1 MTAPTP
7 VPRRYAVIGTGHR
20 SEMYLRALADSHAEH
35 AVPVAFVDPNPVR
48 MQYYVDLVASLHPEL
63 APPSRWAPEEFEQM
77 VAAVRPDAVV
87 VTTPDALHSEYI
99 VAALT
104 HDLDVVVEKPITTT
118 AAKARA
124 IAEAAQ
130 RSAGS
135 ITMTFN
141 YRYSPRNSLV
151 RRLVA
156 DGEIGTVTSV
166 HFEWLLDTGHGAD
179 YFRRWHREKEMS
191 GGLQIH
197 KASHHF
203 DLVNWWLS
211 DAPTTVTALGARRFY
226 GAEHASEHGV
236 DPAARTSRQLA
247 AEDPFRIDLAADER
261 MRRLNL
267 EAESADG
274 YARDQ
279 NVFGEGVSIEDT
291 LSMLVGYRE
300 GAALTYS
307 LHAYAPWEGYRV
319 ALNGT
324 RGRIELDVVEKP
336 HRAPEETEIDPSARA
351 EDGAADGAEATVEVR
366 PRRSVL
372 RLQRQW
378 ERAVEV
384 PIPEGRGGHGGGD
397 AMLLDDVFGVPAEDP
412 LGRRASW
419 RDGLRSAAIGIAAE
433 ESMRTGSTVDVAA
446 LGIEL

>member
-7 VPRRYAVIGTGHR
+7 APRRYAVIGTGHR
-20 SEMYLRALADSHAEH
+20 SEMYLRALSDSHAEH

-48 MQYYVDLVASLHPEL
+48 MQHYLDLVASLHPEL
-63 APPSRWAPEEFEQM
+63 EPPSRWAPEQFEEM

-87 VTTPDALHSEYI
+87 ITTPDALHSEYI
-99 VAALT
+99 VAALA

-118 AAKARA
+118 AEKARA

-130 RSAGS
+130 RSAGR

-151 RRLVA
+151 RELVA
-156 DGEIGTVTSV
+156 AGEIGTVTSV

-203 DLVNWWLS
+203 DLVNWWLGDTPS
-211 DAPTTVTALGARRFY
+211 QVTALGSRRFY
-226 GAEHASEHGV
+226 GAEHAAEHGV
-236 DPAARTSRQLA
+236 DPRARTSRELP
-247 AEDPFRIDLAADER
+247 ESDPFRIDLSADER
-261 MRRLNL
+261 MRALNL
-267 EAESADG
+267 EAEAADG

-279 NVFGEGVSIEDT
+279 NVFGEGVTIDDT
-291 LSMLVGYRE
+291 LNVLVGYRG

-324 RGRIELDVVEKP
+324 RGRIELDVCERP
-336 HRAPEETEIDPSARA
+336 HRAPEEAEIDPSALEESA
-351 EDGAADGAEATVEVR
+351 PGEEATEVR
-366 PRRSVL
+366 TRRSTL

-378 ERAVEV
+378 ERAVEI
-384 PIPEGRGGHGGGD
+384 PIPTGRGGHGGGD
-397 AMLLDDVFGVPAEDP
+397 AMLLDDVFGGGASDP
-412 LGRRASW
+412 LGRQASW
-419 RDGLRSAAIGIAAE
+419 VDGLRSAVIGIAANA
-433 ESMRTGSTVDVAA
+433 SMTSGGTVHVDRFD
-446 LGIEL
+446 LPL